1 MPRLLPSVDRPLDAR
16 IVAPPSKS
24 VTHRALVAAALA
36 PGDSEIV
43 RPLDARDTRATLCG
57 LEALGISV
65 SERAGCWTVGGRG
78 GCITGRAHLD
88 LAESGTSLRLLTAVA
103 ALGAAAS
110 RIDGAPRL
118 RERPLDELLTAL
130 RTLGA
135 GVLGDRLPIEVGGTP
150 FQGGDIHVD
159 GSRSSQ
165 FVSALMLIGP
175 RLPGGLRIHMEPPA
189 VSLPYVELT
198 RAVMQR
204 FGVETTSPEPL
215 AWSIPEGHYRPT
227 SFTVDGDHS
236 SASYFMAAPLLAG
249 GSVRLERIDP
259 RSAQADA
266 AFPRILE
273 RLGARVHRGETWIE
287 IRSGGGVPAFDL
299 SMGHIPDL
307 VPTMAV
313 LGLFSDGPSVI
324 RDIAHLRLKESD
336 RMEQLAL
343 NLRRLGR
350 PVEIR
355 ENRLIFGEPA
365 AEPATMQIETA
376 GDHRIAMAFALAAL
390 RIKDLSLDDADCVAK
405 SNPGFWADWEAMLR

>member
-1 MPRLLPSVDRPLDAR
+1 M
-16 IVAPPSKS
+16 
-24 VTHRALVAAALA
+24 
-36 PGDSEIV
+36 
-43 RPLDARDTRATLCG
+43 
-57 LEALGISV
+57 
-65 SERAGCWTVGGRG
+65 GGRG

-88 LAESGTSLRLLTAVA
+88 LGESGTSLRLLTAVA

-135 GVLGDRLPIEVGGTP
+135 GVQGDHLPIEVGGTP
-150 FQGGDIHVD
+150 FHGGDIHVD

-175 RLPGGLRIHMEPPA
+175 RLPGGLRIRMEPPA

-215 AWSIPEGHYRPT
+215 AWSIPEGHYRPA
-227 SFTVDGDHS
+227 SFAVDGDHS
-236 SASYFMAAPLLAG
+236 SASYFMAAPLLTG

-273 RLGARVHRGETWIE
+273 QLGARVHRGETWIE

-350 PVEIR
+350 PVEIH
-355 ENRLIFGEPA
+355 ENRLILGEPA
-365 AEPATMQIETA
+365 AEPATTQIETA